1 MDHAKGVAWYEAA
14 AHQGHLVAQ
23 YNLAVMLSKGQGCKV
38 DLEKA
43 FDWLLQAAEQG
54 MPEAQVALG
63 DALRAGSGV
72 TSDVAAATGW
82 YQKAAEQKNNA
93 AIRRLQLLGG
103 SG

>member
-1 MDHAKGVAWYEAA
+1 
-14 AHQGHLVAQ
+14 
-23 YNLAVMLSKGQGCKV
+23 MLSKGQGCKV